1 MGGVDDWEGRHPLVL
16 ESAIIQSHL
25 GGVEFAGIRD
35 FRLYGFFEQT
45 FPMKV
50 GTPDIYCLMWSN
62 ANPGSRGAKAP
73 T

>member
-1 MGGVDDWEGRHPLVL
+1 MVGRGAIPSFGECHHPVTF
-16 ESAIIQSHL
+16 
-25 GGVEFAGIRD
+25 GRPVEFAGIRD
-35 FRLYGFFEQT
+35 FRLYGFFEQN
-45 FPMKV
+45 FPMEV